1 MSLIANNNQK
11 PTWKLVVK
19 TLKAD
24 KFRTFC
30 ILFAICTCTFVMTFL
45 PCFNTLD
52 YLAIY
57 DEFRE
62 QEHASF
68 TMLSQENTAALSQD
82 SHFEKNVLE
91 KYGDFGRLNGAYA
104 RPVYQQLAGNVS
116 SIHQILKGN
125 FPQDSRDIL
134 IDSNLAQKLQAD
146 LGDSLTFQEKD
157 GNTQVFQVCGIT
169 ESASGTS
176 VPCFY
181 VSDSFAQSS
190 SMFTGKDFSLKIWL
204 KPEFLTKGFDKNTSL
219 IRDLALKYGIP
230 KSNLFINYYS
240 IDTNPLGPSM
250 VFIYVLLDLLVLV
263 IGLLVIYSIFCIS
276 IMSRIRAFG
285 QMQTLGMTSRQIR
298 RMVNQESSLLCVAGS
313 LGGILPGLLLAGI
326 AARYWSAPHMIG
338 TGLVVLICSYVF
350 IMAFLQK
357 PARTASRITPWEAVN
372 YQEDPFCPV
381 TGKLSCRL
389 LGHMR
394 AKNNRQRMFLSRLS
408 MIVGGIFFLLT
419 ATYMSYYHIDSRA
432 RSSYFQNADY
442 ILSYDSQYLD
452 SYATELVEYQKQD
465 IFNQDFLRSLENFPQ
480 VDRVFPIHEEY
491 VNILTKYGTES
502 SNMIAFDKETFA
514 LIQPYLKDSQIT
526 YEDLVR
532 EGSIIFNPIYD
543 YETDF
548 SPGNSLTLSY
558 YDGEGYQEKDLPMGA
573 IINPKFSQDNIEL
586 NSSFLVPAPVFEE
599 LYPGLNTIN
608 QVYIRTEEH
617 TLSPDLEEYLKD
629 FMEDCPLIRMS
640 SFEDYQRELTRQNNL
655 FILLFAGATLIV
667 IIFSVLNLL
676 NATLNKMITQNRELA
691 LFEAVGMS
699 RKEIKKMLLY
709 ECLYISRM
717 PLIISWITG
726 SLISYLFYI
735 FLVRTLEEAVSY
747 VFPLFPLLL
756 WSAFVLAVPS
766 MITLLCYRHFTKTGL
781 MERLKRD
788 K

>member
-11 PTWKLVVK
+11 PTWKLVIK

-24 KFRTFC
+24 KLRTFC

-62 QEHASF
+62 QEHVSF

-82 SHFEKNVLE
+82 SHFEKTVLE
-91 KYGDFGRLNGAYA
+91 KYGDFGRLNGTYA

-219 IRDLALKYGIP
+219 TRDLALKYGIP

-452 SYATELVEYQKQD
+452 SSATELVEYQKQD

-502 SNMIAFDKETFA
+502 SNMIAFDKETFS
-514 LIQPYLKDSQIT
+514 IINTYLKDRQ
-526 YEDLVR
+526 L
-532 EGSIIFNPIYD
+532 
-543 YETDF
+543 
-548 SPGNSLTLSY
+548 
-558 YDGEGYQEKDLPMGA
+558 
-573 IINPKFSQDNIEL
+573 KF
-586 NSSFLVPAPVFEE
+586 
-599 LYPGLNTIN
+599 
-608 QVYIRTEEH
+608 
-617 TLSPDLEEYLKD
+617 
-629 FMEDCPLIRMS
+629 
-640 SFEDYQRELTRQNNL
+640 
-655 FILLFAGATLIV
+655 
-667 IIFSVLNLL
+667 
-676 NATLNKMITQNRELA
+676 
-691 LFEAVGMS
+691 
-699 RKEIKKMLLY
+699 
-709 ECLYISRM
+709 
-717 PLIISWITG
+717 
-726 SLISYLFYI
+726 
-735 FLVRTLEEAVSY
+735 
-747 VFPLFPLLL
+747 
-756 WSAFVLAVPS
+756 
-766 MITLLCYRHFTKTGL
+766 
-781 MERLKRD
+781 
-788 K
+788 